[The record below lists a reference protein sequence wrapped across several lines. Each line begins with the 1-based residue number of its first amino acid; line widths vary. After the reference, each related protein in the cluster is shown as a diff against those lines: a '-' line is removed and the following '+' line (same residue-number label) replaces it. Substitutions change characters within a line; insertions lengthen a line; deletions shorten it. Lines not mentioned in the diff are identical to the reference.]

1 MCHRLAAD
9 AGSQPCIAATQYHR
23 VSNLCYRLATPL
35 EPAAMRFGNP
45 GAPRGTLGGRKFAM
59 TKANGRDAPGMDRLI
74 RSLLLIGQ
82 ATRTI
87 GLTEAR
93 EVGLT
98 PVQAQ
103 TLLFVKRT
111 KSFATSVGNLA
122 NHLGASHAS
131 TVGVVDALVA
141 RGLVERHTG
150 PRDRRVTL
158 LRLTPAG
165 EETCE
170 RLSRWGHLLA
180 EALTGLSEEER
191 AGLEHGLGGV
201 VWSLRA
207 AGHLDVA
214 EPCFGCA
221 YFEENARPDDPEP
234 HRCSLFDGY
243 LSQEQTLTDCPDH
256 VSLEVP
262 DRLKNS
268 PALRRQRRLT
278 RLQYFKSVGT
288 VVEGESGR
296 ARRSAE
302 SGIPVA
308 PSAPPS
314 KKINSLPTR

>member
-1 MCHRLAAD
+1 MD
-9 AGSQPCIAATQYHR
+9 
-23 VSNLCYRLATPL
+23 
-35 EPAAMRFGNP
+35 
-45 GAPRGTLGGRKFAM
+45 TL
-59 TKANGRDAPGMDRLI
+59 T

-87 GLTEAR
+87 GLAEAR
-93 EVGLT
+93 QAGLT

-122 NHLGASHAS
+122 SHLGASHAS

-141 RGLVERHTG
+141 RGLVERHAG

-170 RLSRWGHLLA
+170 RLNRWGHLLA
-180 EALTGLSEEER
+180 EALTGLSADER
-191 AGLEHGLGGV
+191 AGLDRGLGGV

-207 AGHLDVA
+207 AGYLDVA
-214 EPCFGCA
+214 EPCRGCA
-221 YFEENARPDDPEP
+221 FFEENARPGDPEP
-234 HRCSLFDGY
+234 HRCGLIDGY
-243 LSQEQTLTDCPDH
+243 LSQEESLTDCPDH

-288 VVEGESGR
+288 VVEGETDSP
-296 ARRSAE
+296 RRPAE

-308 PSAPPS
+308 PSAPTS
-314 KKINSLPTR
+314 KKPTSLPTR